1 VLWKKLI
8 KGWDKFSR
16 SVTRVLSNKSH
27 ITLSSRPRGSRKE
40 VFDSLRSPFFKTFVM
55 ADFLIAG
62 GTTYVPEDGLVGS
75 SLFNVGDG
83 LTYNDF
89 IILPGFIDFTAEEVD
104 LTSALTKKITLK
116 APLVSSPMDTVTESE
131 MAISVAVSSH
141 LICTEPCI
149 INSFGNSA
157 AVWWYWNDTPQLQS
171 WISSHWSFKSKKV
184 QAWLYSRSSC
194 THNSAHGKQ

>member
-1 VLWKKLI
+1 MSHCCYLSGYI
-8 KGWDKFSR
+8 FS
-16 SVTRVLSNKSH
+16 
-27 ITLSSRPRGSRKE
+27 
-40 VFDSLRSPFFKTFVM
+40 
-55 ADFLIAG
+55 
-62 GTTYVPEDGLVGS
+62 
-75 SLFNVGDG
+75 
-83 LTYNDF
+83 DF
-89 IILPGFIDFTAEEVD
+89 IILPGFIDFTAEEVVCIINSCNFPIECPIDNYFVTQD